1 MMLRLAGLLLAGT
14 GAAHFAAPQV
24 FEPITKTAFPEDTRQ
39 WTYRNGAIEVALGL
53 ALTTRKTRLLGL
65 AGTAGYGYWLSGRVR
80 ANRSES

>member
-24 FEPITKTAFPEDTRQ
+24 FDPISKAAFPDDTRQ
-39 WTYRNGAIEVALGL
+39 WTYRNGAAEVALGL

-65 AGTAGYGYWLSGRVR
+65 AGTAGYAYWLAGRVR
-80 ANRSES
+80 ANRAES

>member
-24 FEPITKTAFPEDTRQ
+24 FDPISKAAFPDDTRQ
-39 WTYRNGAIEVALGL
+39 WTYRNGATEVALGL

-65 AGTAGYGYWLSGRVR
+65 AGTAGYTYWLAGRVR
-80 ANRSES
+80 ANRAES